1 MNQEKISE
9 MIMKLEI
16 IPGKIAKHSV
26 DLLDLNE
33 KLQESITEI
42 NQLESA
48 IKSTVN
54 SAEDGNGKK
63 LYSNAEAREA
73 AFLQIAFDDE
83 DLKKAKE
90 TQSELQRKISLERI
104 QIEALNNEQRNVR
117 SIIQYFSSLQEA

>member
-48 IKSTVN
+48 IKSTIN
-54 SAEDGNGKK
+54 SAEDANGKK
-63 LYSNAEAREA
+63 LYSNSEAREA
-73 AFLQIAFDDE
+73 AFLQTAFDDE

>member
-9 MIMKLEI
+9 MIMKLEL
-16 IPGKIAKHSV
+16 IPSKIAKHSV
-26 DLLDLNE
+26 EILDLNE

-48 IKSTVN
+48 IKSGVN

-63 LYSNAEAREA
+63 LYTNAESREA

-90 TQSELQRKISLERI
+90 VQAELQRKISLERI
-104 QIEALNNEQRNVR
+104 QVEALSNEQRNVR
-117 SIIQYFSSLQEA
+117 TIVQYFSSLQEA

>member
-48 IKSTVN
+48 IKSTIN
-54 SAEDGNGKK
+54 SAEDANGKK

-73 AFLQIAFDDE
+73 AFLQTAFDDE
-83 DLKKAKE
+83 ELKKAKE

-104 QIEALNNEQRNVR
+104 QIEALSNEQRNAR

>member
-48 IKSTVN
+48 IKSTIN
-54 SAEDGNGKK
+54 SAEDSNGKK

-73 AFLQIAFDDE
+73 AFLQTAFDDE
-83 DLKKAKE
+83 ELKKAKE

>member
-48 IKSTVN
+48 IKSTIN
-54 SAEDGNGKK
+54 SAEDSNGKK

-73 AFLQIAFDDE
+73 AFLQTAFDDE
-83 DLKKAKE
+83 ELKKARE

>member
-9 MIMKLEI
+9 MIMKLEL
-16 IPGKIAKHSV
+16 IPSRIAKHSV
-26 DLLDLNE
+26 ELLDLNE

-48 IKSTVN
+48 IKSSVN
-54 SAEDGNGKK
+54 SAEDANGKK

-83 DLKKAKE
+83 DLKRSKE
-90 TQSELQRKISLERI
+90 VQAELQRKISLERI
-104 QIEALNNEQRNVR
+104 QIEALSNEQRNARTIV
-117 SIIQYFSSLQEA
+117 QYFSSLHEV

>member
-9 MIMKLEI
+9 MIMKLEL
-16 IPGKIAKHSV
+16 IPSKIAKHSV
-26 DLLDLNE
+26 ELLDLNE

-48 IKSTVN
+48 IKSSVN
-54 SAEDGNGKK
+54 SAEDANGKK

-83 DLKKAKE
+83 GLKRSKE
-90 TQSELQRKISLERI
+90 VQAELQRKISLERI
-104 QIEALNNEQRNVR
+104 QIEALSNEQRNARTIV
-117 SIIQYFSSLQEA
+117 QYFSSLHEV

>member
-9 MIMKLEI
+9 MIMKLEL
-16 IPGKIAKHSV
+16 IPAKIAKHSV
-26 DLLDLNE
+26 EILDLNE

-42 NQLESA
+42 NQMESA
-48 IKSTVN
+48 IKSSVN

-63 LYSNAEAREA
+63 LYANSESREA

-90 TQSELQRKISLERI
+90 AQADLQRKISLERI
-104 QIEALNNEQRNVR
+104 QVETLSNEQRNVR
-117 SIIQYFSSLQEA
+117 TIIQYFSSLQEA

>member
-48 IKSTVN
+48 IKSTIN
-54 SAEDGNGKK
+54 SAEDANGKK

-73 AFLQIAFDDE
+73 AFLQTAFDDE
-83 DLKKAKE
+83 DLKKARE